1 MGKVRILLMPFKH
14 RGSAMLNAGKNSF
27 LSQRIGVV
35 FLLLATEKDLPVT
48 EDQSEVADPFI
59 ALCVLRVFLVFQV
72 LRTLSVFPTQSS
84 SRTGCRGH
92 LRALCHELIKGT
104 LAKCK
109 AAVSL
114 LENSGL
120 E

>member
-1 MGKVRILLMPFKH
+1 MGKVRILLLSFKH
-14 RGSAMLNAGKNSF
+14 RGSAVLNARKRSF
-27 LSQRIGVV
+27 LFRRIGVV

-48 EDQSEVADPFI
+48 EDQSEVADPFV
-59 ALCVLRVFLVFQV
+59 ALCVFRVFLVFQV
-72 LRTLSVFPTQSS
+72 LRTPSVFPTQSS

-92 LRALCHELIKGT
+92 LRALCHELMKGT
-104 LAKCK
+104 PAKCK

-114 LENSGL
+114 LENRGL